1 MKKSGGILITF
12 EGPEG
17 SGKSTQSRRLAAW
30 LRRQGYAVLVAREP
44 GGTRIGRQL
53 RRILLDPR
61 SGALDSFT
69 ELSLYIAA
77 RAELVRQVLRP
88 ALKAGKVV
96 LLDRFQ
102 DSTWVYQGYA
112 GRVDRKLVE
121 RLGQAALGEVVPKL
135 TILLDLPVRIG
146 LKRVTSPNRFEA
158 KPVAYHNKVRKG
170 YRVLQRREPKRI
182 RLIRADQSAEQV
194 QQQIRK
200 EVQNFLS

>member
-1 MKKSGGILITF
+1 MRSDRGVLITF

-30 LRRQGYAVLVAREP
+30 LRRQGRSVLATREP

-53 RRILLDPR
+53 RRIVLDLR
-61 SGALDSFT
+61 SGALDPLT

-112 GRVDRKLVE
+112 GQVDRKLVE
-121 RLGQAALGEVVPKL
+121 QLGKAAMEEVVPKL
-135 TILLDLPVRIG
+135 TLLLDLPVRVG
-146 LKRVTSPNRFEA
+146 LKRVTHPNRFES
-158 KPVAYHNKVRKG
+158 KPVAFHKQVRKG
-170 YRVLQRREPKRI
+170 YLVLKRREPKRI
-182 RLIRADQSAEQV
+182 RLIRADQSIDLV
-194 QQQIRK
+194 QQQIRE
-200 EVQNFLS
+200 EVQRVIR